1 MGAQGGTMQM
11 ILMLVVFGGIFY
23 FMVYRPQAKRQK
35 EQKALLDSL
44 SKGDEV
50 LISGG
55 LMGKITKVADENI
68 VMALNETT
76 EVTIRRDFVVATL
89 PKGSVKSL

>member
-1 MGAQGGTMQM
+1 MGQSMQM
-11 ILMLVVFGGIFY
+11 IFMLVVFGGIFY

-35 EQKALLDSL
+35 EQKALLDGL

-55 LMGKITKVADENI
+55 LMGKITKVADDNI
-68 VMALNETT
+68 IMALNDTT
-76 EVTIRRDFVVATL
+76 EVTVRRDFVVATL

>member
-1 MGAQGGTMQM
+1 
-11 ILMLVVFGGIFY
+11 
-23 FMVYRPQAKRQK
+23 MVYRPQAKRQK

-44 SKGDEV
+44 SKGDEI

-55 LMGKITKVADENI
+55 LMGKITKVADESI

-76 EVTIRRDFVVATL
+76 EVTVRRDFVVATL
-89 PKGSVKSL
+89 PLIQD

>member
-1 MGAQGGTMQM
+1 MGTQGGTMQM

>member
-11 ILMLVVFGGIFY
+11 ILMLVIFGGIFY

-35 EQKALLDSL
+35 EQKALLDGL

-50 LISGG
+50 LINGG
-55 LMGKITKVADENI
+55 LIGKITKVADDSI

-76 EVTIRRDFVVATL
+76 EVTVRRDFVVATL

>member
-11 ILMLVVFGGIFY
+11 ILMLVIFGGIFY

-50 LISGG
+50 LINGG
-55 LMGKITKVADENI
+55 LMGKITKVADESI

-76 EVTIRRDFVVATL
+76 EVTVRRDFVVATL